1 MFVNR
6 GYCDGNSFKSIC
18 GQGEIMFLRENRGH
32 VTAKGARFTA
42 EGNTVCF
49 GGGEKG
55 LNSIKGI
62 IRNENSVITLIP
74 SKPI

>member
-1 MFVNR
+1 MVIHSR
-6 GYCDGNSFKSIC
+6 VC